1 MTEMQ
6 IKTQSTEKDFEI
18 GDILVCT
25 DVTDGVC
32 FKNRTDDDSIFLL
45 KDIAENTDWDKLKA
59 NIGGTCDREA
69 SFHVGS
75 HGLVLEMQ
83 WTTGLDFA
91 DGHVGGGYLAEISFD
106 GYYSAPVASVLVE
119 WNDKWIEDRGIE
131 GRGDEA
137 NCMALLVEALKFGS
151 EKLA

>member
-1 MTEMQ
+1 MTEMK

-18 GDILVCT
+18 GDTLVCT
-25 DVTDGVC
+25 DVADGVC

-69 SFHVGS
+69 SFRVGS

-91 DGHVGGGYLAEISFD
+91 DGHEGGGYLAEISFD
-106 GYYSAPVASVLVE
+106 GYSPSVAFVLVE
-119 WNDKWIEDRGIE
+119 WNDDWIEEHGIE
-131 GRGDEA
+131 GREDEA
-137 NCMALLVEALKFGS
+137 NCMGLIVDALKFGA

>member
-18 GDILVCT
+18 GDTLVCT
-25 DVTDGVC
+25 DVADGVC
-32 FKNRTDDDSIFLL
+32 FKNRTDKDSIFLL

-75 HGLVLEMQ
+75 KGLVLEMQ

-91 DGHVGGGYLAEISFD
+91 DGHEGGGYLAEISFD
-106 GYYSAPVASVLVE
+106 DYYSAPVASVLVE
-119 WNDKWIEDRGIE
+119 WNDKWIEEHGIE

-137 NCMALLVEALKFGS
+137 HCMDLLVEAFKFGS

>member
-1 MTEMQ
+1 MTEMK

-18 GDILVCT
+18 GDTLVCT
-25 DVTDGVC
+25 DVADGVC

-69 SFHVGS
+69 SFRVGS
-75 HGLVLEMQ
+75 HGLVIEMQ

-91 DGHVGGGYLAEISFD
+91 DGHEGGGYLAEISFD
-106 GYYSAPVASVLVE
+106 CCSGLVASVLVE
-119 WNDKWIEDRGIE
+119 WNDDWIEEHGIE
-131 GRGDEA
+131 GRDDEA
-137 NCMALLVEALKFGS
+137 NCMNLIVEALKFGT

>member
-1 MTEMQ
+1 MTELK

-18 GDILVCT
+18 GDTLVCI
-25 DVTDGVC
+25 DVADGVC

-45 KDIAENTDWDKLKA
+45 KDIAENTDWDELKA

-91 DGHVGGGYLAEISFD
+91 DGHEGGGYIADISFD
-106 GYYSAPVASVLVE
+106 DYYSAPVASVLVE
-119 WNDKWIEDRGIE
+119 WNDKWIEERGIE
-131 GRGDEA
+131 GRDDEA
-137 NCMALLVEALKFGS
+137 NCMNLIVEALKFGA

>member
-1 MTEMQ
+1 MTEMK

-59 NIGGTCDREA
+59 NIGGTCDCDA

-75 HGLVLEMQ
+75 HGLVLEMK
-83 WTTGLDFA
+83 WTTGLNFA

-106 GYYSAPVASVLVE
+106 GYYSVPVASVLVE
-119 WNDKWIEDRGIE
+119 WNDQWIEEHGIE
-131 GRGDEA
+131 GRDDEA
-137 NCMALLVEALKFGS
+137 QCMDLIVEALKFGS

>member
-25 DVTDGVC
+25 DVADGIC
-32 FKNRTDDDSIFLL
+32 FKNRTDDDSISLL

-59 NIGGTCDREA
+59 NISGTCDREA
-69 SFHVGS
+69 CFRVGS
-75 HGLVLEMQ
+75 SGLVLEMQ

-91 DGHVGGGYLAEISFD
+91 DGHEGGGYIADISFD
-106 GYYSAPVASVLVE
+106 DYFSAPVASVLVE
-119 WNDKWIEDRGIE
+119 WNDSWIAERGIK
-131 GRGDEA
+131 GREDED
-137 NCMALLVEALKFGS
+137 NCMSLLVEALKFGT

>member
-1 MTEMQ
+1 MTEMA

-25 DVTDGVC
+25 DVADGIC
-32 FKNRTDDDSIFLL
+32 FKNRTDKDSIFLL

-69 SFHVGS
+69 CFRVGS
-75 HGLVLEMQ
+75 KGLVIDMQ

-91 DGHVGGGYLAEISFD
+91 DGHEGGGYIADISFD
-106 GYYSAPVASVLVE
+106 DYYSAPVASVLVE
-119 WNDKWIEDRGIE
+119 WNDAWIEEHGIE
-131 GRGDEA
+131 GHNDEA
-137 NCMALLVEALKFGS
+137 NCMDLLVEALKFGS